1 MRDCVR
7 MMNDEGQKWVK
18 FTVVFMFIALTAV
31 FCYAAFGGSAWVI
44 ISETTFSFWMIILS
58 IGLAVS
64 AMAVSTYSFVAFVQS
79 REVRHLMLILLGVDI
94 VIWSFLFLI
103 THPSSQLWAPGFSDR
118 DRNRTFGMALVLAV
132 VPSILIESFAGE
144 AKPRRSVKYILV
156 VWGAIIMPLICTWFL
171 LSPSPVFLMV
181 VGEGGVGDLT
191 LVGAIISLGY
201 LTAQIIALLRFMYKW
216 WKTRNVFDLT
226 LLLALAIWTMGTGFI
241 IVLWNALQIAELLW
255 MGSIISGFLL
265 IGAVQFIT
273 SILEPHR
280 FLESL
285 IEQRT
290 RELSLS
296 NQESKFYLNMWTHKM
311 GNLLQ
316 GMVTYLDILEMAA
329 QNSED
334 DTKSR
339 AVASDLSREAAMLNQ
354 QVMQLSRIK
363 ENQEQVLW
371 PVNLPESFDEAIN
384 TAKDL
389 LGKNAFA
396 AEFIHRDPLT
406 VKGDNLLPLAFHS
419 AIAFHVK
426 NRIDEQP
433 QIKISIG
440 QTDQPRSFKI
450 ICRGKPIPM
459 ELRKYIESKE
469 LHGQIALDLDL
480 FTIKLLMN
488 RYGASVK
495 CERNEST
502 EENVCTFTFPDD

>member
-1 MRDCVR
+1 

-18 FTVVFMFIALTAV
+18 FTVLFMFIVLTAV

-44 ISETTFSFWMIILS
+44 ISQSTFSFWMTILS

-94 VIWSFLFLI
+94 VIWSFFFLI
-103 THPSSQLWAPGFSDR
+103 THPSSFAWVGDLADR

-132 VPSILIESFAGE
+132 VPSILIGSFAGE
-144 AKPRRSVKYILV
+144 VKPRRSVKYILV
-156 VWGAIIMPLICTWFL
+156 VWGAIIMPLICMWFL
-171 LSPSPVFLMV
+171 LSPNPVFLMV
-181 VGEGGVGDLT
+181 VGAGGVGDLT

-201 LTAQIIALLRFMYKW
+201 LAAQIVALLRFLYKW
-216 WKTRNVFDLT
+216 WKTRNLFDLT

-241 IVLWNALQIAELLW
+241 IVLWSPWQMAELLW

-273 SILEPHR
+273 SILEPHKL
-280 FLESL
+280 LESL

-296 NQESKFYLNMWTHKM
+296 NQESEFYLNMWAHKM

-316 GMVTYLDILEMAA
+316 GMVTYLDILEMAS

-334 DTKSR
+334 DTKTR
-339 AVASDLSREAAMLNQ
+339 VAASDLSREAAMLNQ
-354 QVMQLSRIK
+354 QVMHLTRIK
-363 ENQEQVLW
+363 ENQKQVLW

-384 TAKDL
+384 SAKDL

-419 AIAFHVK
+419 AIAYHVK
-426 NRIDEQP
+426 NRIDKQP
-433 QIKISIG
+433 HIKISIG
-440 QTDQPRSFKI
+440 QSGQPRSFKI

-459 ELRKYIESKE
+459 QLRKYIESDE
-469 LHGQIALDLDL
+469 LRGQVSLDLDL